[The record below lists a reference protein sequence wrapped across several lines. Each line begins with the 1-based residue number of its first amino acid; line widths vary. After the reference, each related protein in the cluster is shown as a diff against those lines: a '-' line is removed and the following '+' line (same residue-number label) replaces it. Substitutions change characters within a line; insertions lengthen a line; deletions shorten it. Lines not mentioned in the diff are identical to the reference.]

1 MSKVWLSPPHL
12 GEKEKEYVNE
22 AFATNWIAPLGPNVD
37 VFENQISNYLNI
49 KEAVSLSSGTAALHL
64 ALVACGVKHDDI
76 VLCQSFTFAAS
87 AFPIQYLGAHPVF
100 IDSEKETWNMDP
112 QLLEESITDYIK
124 IGKKPTAVIVVHL
137 YGMPA
142 KMNNI
147 VEICSKYD
155 IPIIEDAAEALG
167 SVYEDKKCGSIGKV
181 GILSFNGNKIITT
194 SGGGALISND
204 SEIINKVRH
213 ISAQAKEPA
222 AYYLHKEIGYN
233 YRMSNVCAGIGRGQ
247 MEVLNDRVQKRR
259 EIFDVYQK
267 ELKDINGLHFLVEPN
282 GSFSNRWLTTVVFDP
297 TVFKKETNEKIRKG
311 LESVNIETRP
321 LWKPLHQQPVFKSC
335 KAYINGVSD
344 YLFDNGL
351 CLPSGSNMNDEV
363 ISSIIKEIRNQL
375 LND

>member
-1 MSKVWLSPPHL
+1 MSKVWLSSPHL
-12 GEKEKEYVNE
+12 GENEIKYVNE
-22 AFATNWIAPLGPNVD
+22 AFSTNWIAPLGPNVD
-37 VFENQISNYLNI
+37 AFENQISSFLNV

-64 ALVACGVKHDDI
+64 ALVACGVKQDDI

-87 AFPIQYLGAHPVF
+87 AFPIQYLGAQPVF

-112 QLLEESITDYIK
+112 LLLEESITDYIK
-124 IGKKPTAVIVVHL
+124 IGKKPAAVIVVHL

-142 KMNNI
+142 KMNEI
-147 VEICSKYD
+147 VAICAKYN

-167 SVYEDKKCGSIGKV
+167 SVYDDKKCGSIGKI

-194 SGGGALISND
+194 SGGGALVSNY

-213 ISAQAKEPA
+213 ISAQAKESAP
-222 AYYLHKEIGYN
+222 YYLHKEIGYN

-247 MEVLNDRVQKRR
+247 MEVLNDRVHKRR
-259 EIFDVYQK
+259 EIFEVYQK
-267 ELKDINGLHFLVEPN
+267 ELKDINGLHFLDEPK

-321 LWKPLHQQPVFKSC
+321 LWKPLHQQPVFKTC
-335 KAYINGVSD
+335 KAYLNGVSD
-344 YLFDNGL
+344 YLFENGL
-351 CLPSGSNMNDEV
+351 CLPSGSNMNDDV
-363 ISSIIKEIRNQL
+363 ISLIIKEIRIQL
-375 LND
+375 SNG